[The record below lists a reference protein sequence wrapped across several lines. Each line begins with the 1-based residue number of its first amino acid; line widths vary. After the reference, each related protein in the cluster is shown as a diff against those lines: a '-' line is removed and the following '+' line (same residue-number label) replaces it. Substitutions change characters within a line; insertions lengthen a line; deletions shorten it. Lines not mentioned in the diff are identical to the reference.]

1 MNDEIGSHAANKV
14 KLTLNIA
21 SIGVLLAGM
30 GIGMVTLAAA
40 AGIWLGLWDFRRG
53 FDLLRISNNY
63 GDIIAWIGLFG
74 TIAIVV
80 AARLFD
86 TGNAVRLGGL
96 AAIGTLTAF
105 VAYSIPESFRP
116 AEGINYPP
124 IHDISTDLNAPP
136 EFVEVLPLR
145 ADAANTVIYGGSNNM
160 TPERLAQ
167 LTAEAYPDLVPQHYD
182 ASVDE
187 IFDRALAA
195 VDRLGWELV
204 SATRSA
210 GRIEATDTTLWFRFK
225 DDIVIIIAAAGNQT
239 LVNARSVSRVG
250 TGDVGANAIRLRAF
264 FGLL

>member
-124 IHDISTDLNAPP
+124 PFMI
-136 EFVEVLPLR
+136 FLP
-145 ADAANTVIYGGSNNM
+145 I
-160 TPERLAQ
+160 
-167 LTAEAYPDLVPQHYD
+167 
-182 ASVDE
+182 
-187 IFDRALAA
+187 
-195 VDRLGWELV
+195 
-204 SATRSA
+204 
-210 GRIEATDTTLWFRFK
+210 
-225 DDIVIIIAAAGNQT
+225 
-239 LVNARSVSRVG
+239 
-250 TGDVGANAIRLRAF
+250 
-264 FGLL
+264 